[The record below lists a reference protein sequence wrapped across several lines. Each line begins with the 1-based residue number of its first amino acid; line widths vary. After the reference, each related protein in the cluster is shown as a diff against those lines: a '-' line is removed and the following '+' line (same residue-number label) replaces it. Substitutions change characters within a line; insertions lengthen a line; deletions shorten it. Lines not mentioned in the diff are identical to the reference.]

1 MSITE
6 EQLAELERLE
16 REAFC
21 GPWTYENWEIDCP
34 AIGSGDECG
43 YEHNVATVLAPD
55 EYPNDPESPQVV
67 AQIDVPGLEMFAA
80 RNGAFIVAAR
90 NALPALIQEVRRLRD
105 ENAMFRGTLAAISGR
120 EVES

>member
-1 MSITE
+1 M
-6 EQLAELERLE
+6 
-16 REAFC
+16 RE
-21 GPWTYENWEIDCP
+21 P
-34 AIGSGDECG
+34 